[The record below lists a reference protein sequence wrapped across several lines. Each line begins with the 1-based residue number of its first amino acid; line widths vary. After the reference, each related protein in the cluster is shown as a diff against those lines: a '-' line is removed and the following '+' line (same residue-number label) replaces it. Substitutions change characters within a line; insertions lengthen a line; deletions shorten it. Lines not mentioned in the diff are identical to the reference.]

1 MPFPDER
8 DRNIIRRAEQVENLA
23 TDLCDWLSEY
33 NPARRRTE
41 LLPVNESDEFEV
53 LQLRRL
59 AGSLYTSSKV
69 PVAAA
74 AYGASQVGKSLFMGQ
89 VLRPQ
94 SENYCPIGGDETLG
108 EPAYYKNLSFDN
120 DLNPQCGSQEATAL
134 VTRFT
139 TKDRIGAGVSPQY
152 PVMVRALTRAEWLR
166 VLARGFHAEC
176 KTPATTWQQAELE
189 TLFEDLARK
198 FPDQQV
204 DRKWRMD
211 ILDAFSYMRAVDRRG
226 FQATEAV
233 INGLLSRYPLS
244 EDGYV
249 AAAAALFWDNWPT
262 LTALFVKIANF
273 LKRITLG
280 NHDPAIFCHWAG
292 VRFLLDSQRSKVYE
306 RPNSKIW
313 NHVAWSDIYLTPKEK
328 YFVLEYRPNSGM
340 GTEELETI
348 QAGMLELVMPVL
360 PHRLSEEWRK
370 VIEQMDFLDVPGM
383 RAVRT
388 GIEQGKRTSAD
399 TLEEQMEIVK
409 RGKVSYLF
417 ERFVDELQIQT
428 LFLLLR
434 GGNLEVKAQMKYH
447 VEKWGRARYG
457 EKVWPLRV
465 QDEIPAL
472 FIGMSGLDEEFRNRE
487 IFAEKILYDTRLNSI
502 LDTLGNVLT
511 DFGGKG
517 KPFTNV
523 YPIRYPGTWDTNEE
537 QRQADNPEKWD
548 RARKAFLESELVKTY
563 VRDPALR
570 WDTAMKDGDGGQS
583 LISMGIRAVTSAD
596 AKQDQLTKEIG
607 DVQNRLLQLSRD
619 WVVDPDTNIDR
630 ERRVLAAKKVVD
642 WLTADEERIY
652 HRVHALEESL
662 CMAEGEE
669 LQIADCA
676 DNANRRHG
684 DPLPKELKNYLHEW
698 ATVAVP
704 KRWETFCNS
713 HQRRRAV
720 ARSQRHEPLHPLPP
734 RLPLDRQGLRPVGR
748 AGAAGGGT
756 EDPRRGGPPPRPAEV
771 RPHHPQRLRDEP
783 RPQPGPA
790 GDPGGGGQEQGQRRG
805 GFQPFRPDGVV
816 RQAMGQAPAAGPGPG
831 GRRAHQAPAGEHGAD
846 PHSGAVREEIEESC
860 TYFSPTRGS
869 RSFAFPCAAAA
880 ATRPTRS
887 VTAGSAAPSPRAAA
901 NDPPRTFPYIQWQ
914 IIQSGT
920 TRLFLAVDTSCGDP
934 EVGYFCSPNS
944 LTRDFLVNLQ
954 GLLDIDGKPLK
965 GVPDIDL
972 CIRPAAATA
981 GDAKHVHMIIDF
993 GNSRTGVLLL
1003 ELAGEISQ
1011 TPQMLPFELTNR
1023 YHLDAWNEEG
1033 EFVSQPAARWFSSK
1047 THWCNTPYLPP
1058 LEQKKTDYHTVGEE
1072 DGKRGWFGRGGK
1084 SRQAKVEMVVTPPLF
1099 DDLSMVRMG
1108 READDVVQVMRAEGD
1123 IRTGRELAQA
1133 LPLGRRREL
1142 AGRGQL
1148 AHGRSHGPLQD
1159 RRLRLAAEGSLPQV
1173 RPRGRPRL
1181 PPAGKRAQ
1189 GERVRRRGPA
1199 EAAARAPRA
1208 DDGRALRD
1216 AWPRPTPTSTRSP
1229 IAMPPARPAGPAKSA
1244 R

>member
-249 AAAAALFWDNWPT
+249 AVAAALFWDNWPT

-313 NHVAWSDIYLTPKEK
+313 NHVAWNDIYLTPKEK
-328 YFVLEYRPNSGM
+328 YFVLEYRPNTGM
-340 GTEELETI
+340 GNEELETI

-399 TLEEQMEIVK
+399 SLEEQMEIVK

-517 KPFTNV
+517 KAVHQRLSHPLSRHV
-523 YPIRYPGTWDTNEE
+523 GHQRGAAQGRQPGEMGPRPQGLPRIGTGEDLRPRPGLALGHGHEGRRRRAIAD
-537 QRQADNPEKWD
+537 QHGHPRRDQRRRQAGPVDQGDRRRPEPAVAAFARLGGRSRHQHRP
-548 RARKAFLESELVKTY
+548 RAPR
-563 VRDPALR
+563 
-570 WDTAMKDGDGGQS
+570 DGGQEGRRLADGRRGADLPS
-583 LISMGIRAVTSAD
+583 RARPGRVALHGRGRGIADRRLRRQRQPPPRRPAAQGVEELPARMGHRGRAQA
-596 AKQDQLTKEIG
+596 LG
-607 DVQNRLLQLSRD
+607 DLLQQ
-619 WVVDPDTNIDR
+619 PQ
-630 ERRVLAAKKVVD
+630 
-642 WLTADEERIY
+642 
-652 HRVHALEESL
+652 
-662 CMAEGEE
+662 G
-669 LQIADCA
+669 
-676 DNANRRHG
+676 
-684 DPLPKELKNYLHEW
+684 
-698 ATVAVP
+698 
-704 KRWETFCNS
+704 
-713 HQRRRAV
+713 RRAV
-720 ARSQRHEPLHPLPP
+720 ARSQRHEHLHPLPP
-734 RLPLDRQGLRPVGR
+734 RLPLDRQGLRQVGR
-748 AGAAGGGT
+748 AGAAGGGP

-783 RPQPGPA
+783 RSQPGPL
-790 GDPGGGGQEQGQRRG
+790 GDSEEEAKNKGNGEEDFSRFGLMESFVQQWAKRLPLALALG
-805 GFQPFRPDGVV
+805 
-816 RQAMGQAPAAGPGPG
+816 
-831 GRRAHQAPAGEHGAD
+831 AGEH
-846 PHSGAVREEIEESC
+846 IKL
-860 TYFSPTRGS
+860 
-869 RSFAFPCAAAA
+869 
-880 ATRPTRS
+880 
-887 VTAGSAAPSPRAAA
+887 
-901 NDPPRTFPYIQWQ
+901 PPGNMELIH
-914 IIQSGT
+914 I
-920 TRLFLAVDTSCGDP
+920 
-934 EVGYFCSPNS
+934 
-944 LTRDFLVNLQ
+944 
-954 GLLDIDGKPLK
+954 LDID
-965 GVPDIDL
+965 V
-972 CIRPAAATA
+972 
-981 GDAKHVHMIIDF
+981 
-993 GNSRTGVLLL
+993 
-1003 ELAGEISQ
+1003 
-1011 TPQMLPFELTNR
+1011 
-1023 YHLDAWNEEG
+1023 
-1033 EFVSQPAARWFSSK
+1033 
-1047 THWCNTPYLPP
+1047 
-1058 LEQKKTDYHTVGEE
+1058 
-1072 DGKRGWFGRGGK
+1072 
-1084 SRQAKVEMVVTPPLF
+1084 
-1099 DDLSMVRMG
+1099 
-1108 READDVVQVMRAEGD
+1108 
-1123 IRTGRELAQA
+1123 
-1133 LPLGRRREL
+1133 
-1142 AGRGQL
+1142 
-1148 AHGRSHGPLQD
+1148 
-1159 RRLRLAAEGSLPQV
+1159 
-1173 RPRGRPRL
+1173 
-1181 PPAGKRAQ
+1181 
-1189 GERVRRRGPA
+1189 
-1199 EAAARAPRA
+1199 
-1208 DDGRALRD
+1208 
-1216 AWPRPTPTSTRSP
+1216 
-1229 IAMPPARPAGPAKSA
+1229 
-1244 R
+1244 